1 VEAAKKECILVEAA
15 RAFARWGFK
24 KASIDEIARAAGVAK
39 GTVYL
44 AAESKEDLFY
54 QALHREVRQWTAE
67 VSKVID
73 PRVPADQLLS
83 RLLEASMQHLE
94 RRPLVR
100 ALLFGEAMK
109 VLPAWSD
116 RLFELRRLGGA
127 NLTEVL
133 RLGVRQGVFREEL
146 DVDVVAGL
154 LQDLEVSTFLFHAFD
169 DEILRDRARVGLDLV
184 LNGLRATPTPG

>member
-1 VEAAKKECILVEAA
+1 VEATKKECILVEAA
-15 RAFARWGFK
+15 RAFARWGYK
-24 KASIDEIARAAGVAK
+24 KASIDEIARSAGVAK

-44 AAESKEDLFY
+44 AAESKEDPFY

-67 VSKVID
+67 CSKVID
-73 PRVPADQLLS
+73 PRVPADQLLF

-100 ALLFGEAMK
+100 ELLFGEAMK
-109 VLPAWSD
+109 VLPTWSD

-133 RLGVRQGVFREEL
+133 RLGVRQRVFREEL

-154 LQDLEVSTFLFHAFD
+154 LQDLEVSTFLFHALD
-169 DEILRDRARVGLDLV
+169 DALLRDRARVGLDLV
-184 LNGLRATPTPG
+184 LNGLRAAPAPG

>member
-67 VSKVID
+67 CSKVID
-73 PRVPADQLLS
+73 PRVPADQLLF

-109 VLPAWSD
+109 VLPTWSD

-133 RLGVRQGVFREEL
+133 RLGVRQRVFREEL

-184 LNGLRATPTPG
+184 LNGLRATPTSG